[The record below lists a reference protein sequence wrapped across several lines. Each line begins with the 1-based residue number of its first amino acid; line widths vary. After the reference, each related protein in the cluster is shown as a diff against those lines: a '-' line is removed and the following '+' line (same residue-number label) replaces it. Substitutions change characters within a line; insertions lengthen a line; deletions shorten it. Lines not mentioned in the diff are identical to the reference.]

1 MNMKKFLALIK
12 FCCIAILLNAQ
23 PPEVKSVDILNAKS
37 IPFLK
42 DSVLRIMHIGDSHIQ
57 ADWFSGMVNQQ
68 LKQKF
73 GAAGRGLIFPY
84 RQIKTNG
91 SPAYKTTSNQLFPSQ
106 KIVQCKSSCEVGFAA
121 YNALLLPN
129 REFTVRLKQ
138 DTAQQYINVWY
149 KSEMNEHDPI
159 VNQDQNPGSYFVSNH
174 SGFTVSTY
182 LKPINQTF
190 SIQST
195 GPITLYG
202 VTAYTQSSGVV
213 YHNIGAN
220 GAKFNHYNQSNL
232 FFEQTKLLQP
242 HLIIVSLGTNESVG
256 DLIPDTFLAQL
267 DTFYQNI
274 VRHHPNAQV
283 LFTTPADNYV
293 RKTFYTRKKVKGKW
307 RKKKVV
313 RYVSNPTSKQVRDL
327 ILNYCNT
334 NNVMVW
340 DLYEAMG
347 GEGSMRNWVKTG
359 YAAKDHIHFS
369 KGGYELQG
377 KLLFDSLIKLIAP

>member
-1 MNMKKFLALIK
+1 M
-12 FCCIAILLNAQ
+12 
-23 PPEVKSVDILNAKS
+23 
-37 IPFLK
+37 
-42 DSVLRIMHIGDSHIQ
+42 
-57 ADWFSGMVNQQ
+57 
-68 LKQKF
+68 
-73 GAAGRGLIFPY
+73 
-84 RQIKTNG
+84 
-91 SPAYKTTSNQLFPSQ
+91 
-106 KIVQCKSSCEVGFAA
+106 
-121 YNALLLPN
+121 
-129 REFTVRLKQ
+129 
-138 DTAQQYINVWY
+138 
-149 KSEMNEHDPI
+149 
-159 VNQDQNPGSYFVSNH
+159 
-174 SGFTVSTY
+174 
-182 LKPINQTF
+182 
-190 SIQST
+190 
-195 GPITLYG
+195 
-202 VTAYTQSSGVV
+202 
-213 YHNIGAN
+213 
-220 GAKFNHYNQSNL
+220 
-232 FFEQTKLLQP
+232 
-242 HLIIVSLGTNESVG
+242 
-256 DLIPDTFLAQL
+256 AQL